1 MPSNKAKSAIAGSK
15 WINPLIWN
23 PKNPAAQTLIKAK
36 QSIRSNFDIILLI
49 YTPVSNEWTDSSSE
63 PSSILLFF

>member
-1 MPSNKAKSAIAGSK
+1 MPSNKAKSAIAGRK

-36 QSIRSNFDIILLI
+36 QSIRSNFNIILLI
-49 YTPVSNEWTDSSSE
+49 YTPVSNE
-63 PSSILLFF
+63 